1 MSALSEKAQ
10 RLHAAVREASQDQ
23 PSSRKINNFAQY
35 NAVLRS
41 RTRQSRPFLA
51 GAGVRRLPLGSKV
64 KSHSMKF
71 LFELK
76 NFMDNFR
83 IIFCMNRNFKNTGYC
98 KLQSHDVF

>member
-23 PSSRKINNFAQY
+23 PSFRKINKFT
-35 NAVLRS
+35 V
-41 RTRQSRPFLA
+41 T
-51 GAGVRRLPLGSKV
+51 
-64 KSHSMKF
+64 SHSIMQCCGVG
-71 LFELK
+71 L
-76 NFMDNFR
+76 NFR